1 MWVFDFE
8 VFKYD
13 WLVVIENIT
22 TDQCFNIVNSREQ
35 LLEFY
40 NEHKKELLVGY
51 NNKRYDD
58 YIFKGI
64 LLGENPKYL
73 NDIIIEEGN
82 IMKLWNLFDLN
93 KYPLAT
99 LDISQ
104 NSLMTSL
111 KQNEGWLGL
120 DIEESSVPF
129 DIDRQLTNDE
139 IEDVLY
145 YCRHDVKATKSLFM
159 KHLPSIKTKFE
170 LVKKYNLSM
179 YDLKKTNAQLTAK
192 ILKADKINEYEDEYD
207 PYVAPKELQL
217 GRYGYILDF
226 YTNPKD
232 GKLNYEDELVVD
244 IAGVEHTLKFGGL
257 HGARKSYRSSGED
270 KLWLMDVSSYYPSLM
285 YYLGYMSR
293 GIPKSERETF
303 KDIYDTKFRLSA
315 EGRSSETKSQKLIL
329 NTIYGCMKNK
339 YNGLYD
345 PRMVNNVCI
354 TGQLLLIDLIDKVED
369 YATLIQSNTDG
380 IIIIPNDEAKV
391 LEAMKE
397 WSIRTKMP
405 IEPEIVKALYQK
417 DVNNYI
423 MINEDDSITLKG
435 AMVSQSKY
443 GKSNNPNKNSKSI
456 VDDCVVN
463 YFVNGIS
470 PERTVYECNDLMKYQ
485 IITKT
490 GKSYAKT
497 VWETPFGDK
506 EVQNV
511 NRVYATK
518 QKQYGKLY
526 KCKEREIGFSREQLA
541 NLPDHCM
548 LDNRNNFDI
557 KYLDKQ
563 YYINEAK
570 DRIKM
575 FKE

>member
-22 TDQCFNIVNSREQ
+22 TNQHFDIVNSREQ

-40 NEHKKELLVGY
+40 NDHKKELLIGY

-129 DIDRQLTNDE
+129 DIDRPLTDNE

-192 ILKADKINEYEDEYD
+192 ILKADKINEYEDEFD
-207 PYVAPKELQL
+207 PYIAPKELQL

-270 KLWLMDVSSYYPSLM
+270 KLWLMDVS
-285 YYLGYMSR
+285 
-293 GIPKSERETF
+293 
-303 KDIYDTKFRLSA
+303 
-315 EGRSSETKSQKLIL
+315 
-329 NTIYGCMKNK
+329 
-339 YNGLYD
+339 
-345 PRMVNNVCI
+345 
-354 TGQLLLIDLIDKVED
+354 
-369 YATLIQSNTDG
+369 
-380 IIIIPNDEAKV
+380 
-391 LEAMKE
+391 
-397 WSIRTKMP
+397 
-405 IEPEIVKALYQK
+405 
-417 DVNNYI
+417 
-423 MINEDDSITLKG
+423 
-435 AMVSQSKY
+435 
-443 GKSNNPNKNSKSI
+443 
-456 VDDCVVN
+456 
-463 YFVNGIS
+463 
-470 PERTVYECNDLMKYQ
+470 
-485 IITKT
+485 
-490 GKSYAKT
+490 
-497 VWETPFGDK
+497 
-506 EVQNV
+506 
-511 NRVYATK
+511 
-518 QKQYGKLY
+518 
-526 KCKEREIGFSREQLA
+526 
-541 NLPDHCM
+541 
-548 LDNRNNFDI
+548 
-557 KYLDKQ
+557 
-563 YYINEAK
+563 
-570 DRIKM
+570 
-575 FKE
+575 